1 MKIGIYPG
9 SFDPVTR
16 GHLDIISR
24 AEKLFDR
31 LIVAVMINPDKQS
44 TFTAEERVEMLRR
57 ATSTLSHVEIDS
69 SDGLL
74 AEYAKQ
80 CKATAI
86 VKGLR
91 ALSDFEYEFQM
102 AMTNRKLN
110 SDLETI
116 FLTTNAENM
125 FLSSSMVKQVAQ
137 FGGDISPFV
146 PPCIAGD
153 IQARLMQ
160 VRSERIARQ
169 QRQGGTSR

>member
-1 MKIGIYPG
+1 
-9 SFDPVTR
+9 
-16 GHLDIISR
+16 
-24 AEKLFDR
+24 
-31 LIVAVMINPDKQS
+31 
-44 TFTAEERVEMLRR
+44 MLRR

-69 SDGLL
+69 FDGLL

-102 AMTNRKLN
+102 AMTNRNLN